1 MSSLLAQVLGQGKVE
16 KKAVIEEATKN
27 ATDLSSLVRKKP
39 KVEVKVESAADI
51 KAEPSNGTGALN
63 GKRKL
68 GDDAEDSDSKK
79 TKVGA

>member
-1 MSSLLAQVLGQGKVE
+1 MSSLLAQVLGQGKAE

-27 ATDLSSLVRKKP
+27 ATDLSGLVRKKP
-39 KVEVKVESAADI
+39 KAEAKT
-51 KAEPSNGTGALN
+51 EPSNGTTASN

-79 TKVGA
+79 TRVDA